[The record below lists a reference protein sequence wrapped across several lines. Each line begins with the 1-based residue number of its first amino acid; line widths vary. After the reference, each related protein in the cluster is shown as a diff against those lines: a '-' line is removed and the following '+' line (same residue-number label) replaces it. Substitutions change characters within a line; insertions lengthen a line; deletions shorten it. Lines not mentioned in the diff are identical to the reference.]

1 MVKTNTAAMI
11 AMILAAGLGTRLK
24 PWTDHH
30 PKALAVVNGKPVL
43 QRNIEYLQ
51 QAGIYKVV
59 VNVHHFADQII
70 AAVEEHQGWGSEVRI
85 SDESD
90 AVLET
95 GGGLQKAVPLFGEA
109 RTVLLMNADI
119 LTDLPLNALLAQH
132 ADSGADATLAVTNR
146 ESTRCFLFDDTG
158 RLCGWRN
165 RKTGETKQPR
175 QVATATVKEKAF
187 SGIQVL
193 QESIFRHLPFAGKF
207 SMVDAY
213 LAMCSQ
219 HQIRAFDHSQ
229 SKFIDIGT
237 MEKLEAASLLFP

>member
-1 MVKTNTAAMI
+1 MI

-70 AAVEEHQGWGSEVRI
+70 AAVQQHSGWGSAVHI
-85 SDESD
+85 SNESD

-95 GGGLQKAVPLFGEA
+95 GGGLQKAVSLFGEA

-132 ADSGADATLAVTNR
+132 AQTGADATLAVTDR
-146 ESTRCFLFDDTG
+146 ESSRCFLFDDDG

-165 RKTGETKQPR
+165 KKTGETRQPR
-175 QVATATVKEKAF
+175 STSALIEEKAF
-187 SGIQVL
+187 SGIHVI
-193 QESIFRHLPFAGKF
+193 QESIFRHLPFSGKF
-207 SMVDAY
+207 SMVDVY
-213 LAMCSQ
+213 LAVCNQ
-219 HQIRAFDHSQ
+219 YKITAFDHSQ

-237 MEKLEAASLLFP
+237 MEKLEAAADLFA

>member
-1 MVKTNTAAMI
+1 MI
-11 AMILAAGLGTRLK
+11 AMILAAGLGSRLK
-24 PWTDHH
+24 PWTDQH

-51 QAGIYKVV
+51 QAGIYQVV

-70 AAVEEHQGWGSEVRI
+70 AAVQQHRGWGSEVHI

-109 RTVLLMNADI
+109 RTILLMNADI
-119 LTDLPLNALLAQH
+119 LTDLPLHALLAKH
-132 ADSGADATLAVTNR
+132 AQTGADATLAVTNR
-146 ESTRCFLFDDTG
+146 ESSRCFLFDDTG

-165 RKTGETKQPR
+165 KKTGETKQPR
-175 QVATATVKEKAF
+175 QVASVVEEKAF

-193 QESIFRHLPFAGKF
+193 QESIFRHLPFTGKF

-237 MEKLEAASLLFP
+237 MEKLGAASQLFP